1 VAAADLTE
9 TTIIKTNSLF
19 DSTDNGAKCL
29 VKLCELVQQ
38 PEPRMDDWLD
48 GALTVRQFLPGT
60 NSNIVGMPTGNDDQS
75 VPRRSEFQTT
85 EL

>member
-1 VAAADLTE
+1 MAAAGVDLTA

-38 PEPRMDDWLD
+38 PEPMIDDLFD
-48 GALTVRQFLPGT
+48 GALTVRQFLPGEQ
-60 NSNIVGMPTGNDDQS
+60 I
-75 VPRRSEFQTT
+75 
-85 EL
+85 